1 MTKSWNG
8 DRADQMI
15 ANDLGELLG
24 KIDKKTYQ
32 RETCDKAFFS
42 NFERALPAV
51 AGSEWYVKKEVV
63 GLPGFSNQKG
73 KGSPRVVLLVDD
85 ETATQTA
92 YFSPDHYAKFEDLAP
107 KFFVNAESFRKL
119 FAK

>member
-42 NFERALPAV
+42 NFEGALPAV